1 LAFSGIIQEIS
12 KARKLEVLCGNERI
26 TWDQFSSTL
35 NELGPLVPP
44 EVRSLQQF
52 RVAESTKI
60 GSVKRFGLLEAMNET
75 RTSVSSDVRDKIYA
89 LLGLTPNGVELVPTP
104 NYIRPVQSVYFQT
117 LKAIISKSSEFAY
130 IMDGEN
136 KSTSSTQ
143 EPNWTDLEIGVPYW
157 IILILK
163 GPKDHPI
170 SLPPYDR
177 SKERSV
183 LHSLVLSKHCLHLS
197 GCILD
202 SINSIASSFPGQ
214 TENIHFKYRVR
225 KFGPRPVHHDFSPG
239 QALKLPQSLPHPTL
253 ILRDIWHALV
263 AKNKWYRFESPW
275 TQNGISRKSSHS
287 TFELLDRLVDFDDL
301 RLSFALTALC
311 QGDKRD
317 FYMKSRSY
325 FRSWF
330 QENSNRVYY
339 GQTF

>member
-1 LAFSGIIQEIS
+1 MKPERACRAMYATRYMPSWVLLRMARSNSKLYPLSPECVLPNTESYHFKIIRICLYHGWG
-12 KARKLEVLCGNERI
+12 KRK
-26 TWDQFSSTL
+26 
-35 NELGPLVPP
+35 
-44 EVRSLQQF
+44 
-52 RVAESTKI
+52 
-60 GSVKRFGLLEAMNET
+60 
-75 RTSVSSDVRDKIYA
+75 
-89 LLGLTPNGVELVPTP
+89 
-104 NYIRPVQSVYFQT
+104 
-117 LKAIISKSSEFAY
+117 
-130 IMDGEN
+130 
-136 KSTSSTQ
+136 TSSTQ
-143 EPNWTDLEIGVPYW
+143 EPNWIDLEIGVPYW

-163 GPKDHPI
+163 GPMDHPI

-183 LHSLVLSKHCLHLS
+183 LHSLVLSKHGLHLS